1 MDHPNIMALFEVID
15 TRMNVNLVMELC
27 NGKSLYH
34 YIKKKENMRLPEE
47 LCRVIFRQLVD
58 GLAYLHANDIV
69 HRDLKLDNI
78 LIDPSDGNRIKIIDF
93 GFSIRAT
100 AEQKLTLILLEW

>member
-15 TRMNVNLVMELC
+15 TRMNVNLVMEMC

-34 YIKKKENMRLPEE
+34 YIKKKEHMRLPEE
-47 LCRVIFRQLVD
+47 VCRVIFRQLVD
-58 GLAYLHANDIV
+58 GLAYLHANEIV

-93 GFSIRAT
+93 GFSIKAS
-100 AEQKLTLILLEW
+100 A